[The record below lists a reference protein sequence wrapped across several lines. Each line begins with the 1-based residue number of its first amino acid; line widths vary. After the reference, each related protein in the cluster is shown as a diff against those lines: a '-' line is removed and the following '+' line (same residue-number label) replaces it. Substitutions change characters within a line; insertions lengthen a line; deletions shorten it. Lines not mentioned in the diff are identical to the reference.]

1 MTEFFGHLSGV
12 MTAVLIVTF
21 VGIVLWAWSGR
32 RRGSFDAAARLPL
45 EEDPA
50 SAATKS
56 NRERL
61 P

>member
-1 MTEFFGHLSGV
+1 MSDFFGHLSGV
-12 MTAVLIVTF
+12 ITAVLMLTF

-32 RRGSFDAAARLPL
+32 RRAAYEAASRLPL

-50 SAATKS
+50 IAATTS